1 MINHTFIRKIPELHD
16 CKEIIQIEKGFSA
29 DKKYTIH
36 TEENQKR
43 LLRIF
48 DSADMKQ
55 KQQEFIMLKKME
67 ENLIAC
73 SRPVAIGEVDQQ
85 GYMITSYIEGEDAEI
100 EVLKLS
106 EEKQFQ
112 VGVKAGKN

>member
-1 MINHTFIRKIPELHD
+1 MNVRLYTSIKENKDKDRIVSRGGLKGDMMINQALIRKIPELHE

-36 TEENQKR
+36 TEKNQKR

-55 KQQEFIMLKKME
+55 KQQEYGL
-67 ENLIAC
+67 
-73 SRPVAIGEVDQQ
+73 
-85 GYMITSYIEGEDAEI
+85 
-100 EVLKLS
+100 
-106 EEKQFQ
+106 
-112 VGVKAGKN
+112 